1 MSAESY
7 AGVGLFELL
16 GLGLDESRH
25 GYVKGSLEIG
35 PGHRNRMGYV
45 HGGVICTMIDF
56 AACASG
62 LHAEK
67 GEDTRYAVTISL
79 TTQFVRPVRA
89 GRLSVE
95 GRMISAGRSS
105 FTAEAHVFDDSG
117 ERAAHG
123 IGTFRWRA
131 GSRPNSSTSHGGSAD
146 A

>member
-1 MSAESY
+1 MTAESY
-7 AGVGLFELL
+7 IGVGLFALL
-16 GLGLDESRH
+16 GLRLDESRH
-25 GYVKGSLEIG
+25 GFVKGSLDIG

-67 GEDTRYAVTISL
+67 NEPARYAVTISL
-79 TTQFVRPVRA
+79 TTQFTQPARE
-89 GRLSVE
+89 GRLTVE
-95 GRMISAGRSS
+95 GRVISTGRSS
-105 FTAEAHVFDDSG
+105 FTAEAHVFNDG
-117 ERAAHG
+117 GGRVAHG

-131 GSRPNSSTSHGGSAD
+131 GSQPNSSTSQGGSAD